1 MGYVVVKVGSRPIG
15 LAEAVLGE
23 INFLRPQ
30 QGRLRSGDLSPAKR
44 GFSFSARASQ
54 LWRFALGSNAAVLKK
69 IGKGGTANAKELA
82 TQMGYLF
89 SKSASIFG
97 NGVALDADA
106 KGLTKDER
114 NDIVGDWVEDWRG
127 SPKNGHTTHLLMSF
141 PSHVRPEKAK
151 LIAEAWAFEMF
162 QSGEHQDDVW
172 SYVAAL
178 HTDKPHPH
186 VHMVVNNRGTLNDSW
201 FYMAKEHVFDFEVMK
216 DRMVAIAAE
225 EGVFLDATSRAE
237 RGLLTYGPSRAE
249 IERARVEGRAPEERP
264 REGRALEDASA
275 TMKRTADAMRSLSH
289 VAALT
294 GLPEIGEKIARAED
308 ALRRGGV
315 LHPFLL
321 DAAMTERAD
330 LDRHF
335 GGWMI
340 ETEGKIQKMP
350 VEDRKDMRD
359 ELYGY
364 AIDIAR
370 GLGDA
375 RGAQLLQMPPQ
386 STLYATGLAGD
397 QLTRGRE
404 VVDLQPG
411 AADRLK
417 ADIVGKAVS
426 LGLSGDRMTERLES
440 GAANAWEE
448 RDWVR
453 SDLRA
458 ISGRRRVDL
467 RSPDQSRKVVEDL
480 EGFYGAPAMLI
491 DHARTH
497 EAVPENDRLLRALG
511 SMGRI
516 MQADGKVEFRGDAHA
531 ERFADELRQRYGK
544 GVVAEL
550 AAGRTDALMGD
561 FADAEQR
568 VWIARA
574 VVSAAKSH
582 VAFGMTLRETG
593 KAERKLREPNDRDA
607 DKDWDR

>member
-1 MGYVVVKVGSRPIG
+1 MVKLGSRPIG

-30 QGRLRSGDLSPAKR
+30 QGRVKTGGSSSPKR
-44 GFSFSARASQ
+44 GFSFSTRASQ
-54 LWRFALGSNAAVLKK
+54 LWRFSLGSNAAVLKK

-82 TQMGYLF
+82 AQMDYLF

-97 NGVALDADA
+97 NGVVLEADA

-141 PSHVRPEKAK
+141 PSHVRPDKAK

-178 HTDKPHPH
+178 HTDKAHPH
-186 VHMVVNNRGTLNDSW
+186 VHMVINNRGTVNDSW
-201 FYMAKEHVFDFEVMK
+201 FFMAKEHAFNLEVMK
-216 DRMVAIAAE
+216 ERMVAIAAE

-249 IERARVEGRAPEERP
+249 IERARAEGRAPEERL
-264 REGRALEDASA
+264 REGKALDDALA
-275 TMKRTADAMRSLSH
+275 TMARTADAMRSLSH

-294 GLPEIGEKIARAED
+294 GLPEIGEKIAKAEQ

-315 LHPFLL
+315 LQPFPG
-321 DAAMTERAD
+321 DVATVERAD

-335 GGWMI
+335 SGWMA
-340 ETEGKIQKMP
+340 EAEGKIRKMP
-350 VEDRKDMRD
+350 VAERKEMRD

-364 AIDIAR
+364 AIDIAK

-375 RGAQLLQMPPQ
+375 RGAQLLQMLPQ
-386 STLYATGLAGD
+386 TELYATGLEGD
-397 QLTRGRE
+397 RLTQGRKA
-404 VVDLQPG
+404 VDLQPG

-417 ADIVGKAVS
+417 NDIVGIAVA
-426 LGLSGDRMTERLES
+426 LGLSADRMAERLET

-448 RDWVR
+448 RNWVR
-453 SDLRA
+453 SDLA
-458 ISGRRRVDL
+458 TLSGRRRADL
-467 RSPDQSRKVVEDL
+467 RNPDQSRKVVDDL
-480 EGFYGAPAMLI
+480 EGFYEAAAKLI
-491 DHARTH
+491 DQARTH
-497 EAVPENDRLLRALG
+497 ERVPENVRLLRALG

-516 MQADGKVEFRGDAHA
+516 LQADGKVEFRGDAHA

-550 AAGRTDALMGD
+550 ASGRTDALIGD
-561 FADAEQR
+561 FEDAGQR
-568 VWIARA
+568 KWIARA

-582 VAFGMTLRETG
+582 VAFGLTLRDAQ
-593 KAERKLREPNDRDA
+593 KAERDLAERPEPGSGKDREL
-607 DKDWDR
+607 

>member
-1 MGYVVVKVGSRPIG
+1 MVKLGSRPIG

-30 QGRLRSGDLSPAKR
+30 QGKVKAGSSSPKR
-44 GFSFSARASQ
+44 GFSFSTRASQ
-54 LWRFALGSNAAVLKK
+54 LWRFSMGSNAAVLKK

-82 TQMGYLF
+82 AQMDYLF

-97 NGVALDADA
+97 NGVVLDADA

-114 NDIVGDWVEDWRG
+114 NEIVGDWVEDWRG

-178 HTDKPHPH
+178 HTDKAHPH
-186 VHMVVNNRGTLNDSW
+186 VHIVINNRGTVNDSW
-201 FYMAKEHVFDFEVMK
+201 FYMAKEHAFNLEVMK
-216 DRMVAIAAE
+216 ERMVAIAAE

-264 REGRALEDASA
+264 REGKALEDALA
-275 TMKRTADAMRSLSH
+275 TMARTADAMRSLQH

-294 GLPEIGEKIARAED
+294 GLPEIGEKIAKAEE

-315 LHPFLL
+315 LQPFPTE
-321 DAAMTERAD
+321 AATAELAD
-330 LDRHF
+330 LDKHF
-335 GGWMI
+335 NGWMA
-340 ETEGKIQKMP
+340 EAEGKIRKMP
-350 VEDRKDMRD
+350 VTERKEMRD

-364 AIDIAR
+364 AIDIAK

-375 RGAQLLQMPPQ
+375 RGAQLLQMLPQ
-386 STLYATGLAGD
+386 SKLYATGIADD
-397 QLTRGRE
+397 QVTRGRE

-411 AADRLK
+411 SAGRLK
-417 ADIVGKAVS
+417 ADIVGKAAA
-426 LGLSGDRMTERLES
+426 LGLSGDRMAERLET

-453 SDLRA
+453 SDLLVL
-458 ISGRRRVDL
+458 SGRRRADL
-467 RSPDQSRKVVEDL
+467 RNPDQSRMVVDEL
-480 EGFYGAPAMLI
+480 EGFYEAAAKVI
-491 DHARTH
+491 EHARAN
-497 EAVPENDRLLRALG
+497 EVAPENDRLLRGIG

-531 ERFADELRQRYGK
+531 ERFADEFRQRYGK
-544 GVVAEL
+544 GVVADL
-550 AAGRTDALMGD
+550 ASGRTDALAGD
-561 FADAEQR
+561 FEDPDQR
-568 VWIARA
+568 KWIARA

-582 VAFGMTLRETG
+582 VALGLTLKEARD
-593 KAERKLREPNDRDA
+593 AERLLTSSPARGEH
-607 DKDWDR
+607 DWER

>member
-1 MGYVVVKVGSRPIG
+1 MVKLGSRPIG
-15 LAEAVLGE
+15 VAEAVLGE

-30 QGRLRSGDLSPAKR
+30 QGKVKAGGPSLKR
-44 GFSFSARASQ
+44 GFSFSTRASQ
-54 LWRFALGSNAAVLKK
+54 LWRFSLGSNAAVLKK
-69 IGKGGTANAKELA
+69 IVKGGTANAKELA
-82 TQMGYLF
+82 AQMDYLF

-97 NGVALDADA
+97 NGVVLDADA
-106 KGLTKDER
+106 MGLTKDER
-114 NDIVGDWVEDWRG
+114 DDIVGDWVEDWRG

-178 HTDKPHPH
+178 HTDKSHPH
-186 VHMVVNNRGTLNDSW
+186 VHMVINNRGTVNDSW
-201 FYMAKEHVFDFEVMK
+201 FFMAKEHAFNLEIMK
-216 DRMVAIAAE
+216 ERMVAIAAE

-249 IERARVEGRAPEERP
+249 IERARSEGRAPEERP
-264 REGRALEDASA
+264 REGKALEDALA
-275 TMKRTADAMRSLSH
+275 TMARTADAMRGLQH

-294 GLPEIGEKIARAED
+294 GLPEIGEKIAKAEE

-315 LHPFLL
+315 LQPFPG
-321 DAAMTERAD
+321 DVAMAERAD

-335 GGWMI
+335 SGWMA
-340 ETEGKIQKMP
+340 EAEGKIRKMP
-350 VEDRKDMRD
+350 AAERKEMRD

-364 AIDIAR
+364 AIDIAK

-375 RGAQLLQMPPQ
+375 RGAQILQMLPQ
-386 STLYATGLAGD
+386 TKLYATGFEGD
-397 QLTRGRE
+397 RLTQGKE
-404 VVDLQPG
+404 AVDLQPG

-417 ADIVGKAVS
+417 TDIVGKAVA
-426 LGLSGDRMTERLES
+426 LGLSGDRMAERLET

-453 SDLRA
+453 SDLLA
-458 ISGRRRVDL
+458 LSGRRRADL
-467 RSPDQSRKVVEDL
+467 LVPEKSRKVVDDL
-480 EGFYGAPAMLI
+480 EGFYEAAAKLI

-497 EAVPENDRLLRALG
+497 EAVYENDRLLRALG

-531 ERFADELRQRYGK
+531 ERFADELSQRYGK
-544 GVVAEL
+544 GVIAEL
-550 AAGRTDALMGD
+550 ASGRTDALAED
-561 FADAEQR
+561 FEDAEQR
-568 VWIARA
+568 KWIAQA
-574 VVSAAKSH
+574 VVSSAKSH
-582 VAFGMTLRETG
+582 VAFGLAL
-593 KAERKLREPNDRDA
+593 KAVRAAEGWLASEPKKSEER
-607 DKDWDR
+607 DWER

>member
-1 MGYVVVKVGSRPIG
+1 MVKLGSRPIG

-30 QGRLRSGDLSPAKR
+30 QGGVKAGSSSPKR
-44 GFSFSARASQ
+44 GFSFSTRASQ
-54 LWRFALGSNAAVLKK
+54 LWRFSLGSSAAVLKK

-82 TQMGYLF
+82 AQMDYLF

-97 NGVALDADA
+97 NGVVLDADA

-114 NDIVGDWVEDWRG
+114 NEIVGDWVEDWRG

-162 QSGEHQDDVW
+162 QSGEHKDDVW

-178 HTDKPHPH
+178 HTDKAHPH
-186 VHMVVNNRGTLNDSW
+186 VHMVVNNRGTVNDSW
-201 FYMAKEHVFDFEVMK
+201 FFMAKEHVFNLEIMK
-216 DRMVAIAAE
+216 ERMVAIASE

-264 REGRALEDASA
+264 REGKALEDALA
-275 TMKRTADAMRSLSH
+275 TMARTADAMRSLSH

-294 GLPEIGEKIARAED
+294 GLPEIGEKIAKAEE

-315 LHPFLL
+315 LQPFPGDL
-321 DAAMTERAD
+321 ATAERAD

-335 GGWMI
+335 SGWMA
-340 ETEGKIQKMP
+340 EAEGKIRKMP
-350 VEDRKDMRD
+350 VAERKDMRD

-375 RGAQLLQMPPQ
+375 RGAQLLQMQPQ
-386 STLYATGLAGD
+386 TKLYATGLEGD
-397 QLTRGRE
+397 RLTQGRE
-404 VVDLQPG
+404 AVDLQPS

-417 ADIVGKAVS
+417 TDIVSKAIS
-426 LGLSGDRMTERLES
+426 LGLSGDRMAERLET

-453 SDLRA
+453 SDLA
-458 ISGRRRVDL
+458 TLSGRRRADL
-467 RSPDQSRKVVEDL
+467 RNPVQSRKVVDDL
-480 EGFYGAPAMLI
+480 EGFYETAAKLI
-491 DHARTH
+491 EQARAH
-497 EAVPENDRLLRALG
+497 EVVPENDRLLRALG

-516 MQADGKVEFRGDAHA
+516 MKADGKIEFRGDAHA

-544 GVVAEL
+544 GVVADL
-550 AAGRTDALMGD
+550 ASGRTDALTGD
-561 FADAEQR
+561 FEDADQR
-568 VWIARA
+568 QWIARA

-582 VAFGMTLRETG
+582 VALGLTIRESQTSERDRAG
-593 KAERKLREPNDRDA
+593 KAERDIKRDLE
-607 DKDWDR
+607 R

>member
-1 MGYVVVKVGSRPIG
+1 MVKLGSRPIG

-30 QGRLRSGDLSPAKR
+30 QGKVKTGNSSPKR
-44 GFSFSARASQ
+44 GFSFSSRASQ
-54 LWRFALGSNAAVLKK
+54 LWRLSMGSNAAVLKK

-82 TQMGYLF
+82 AQMDYLF

-97 NGVALDADA
+97 NGVVLDADA

-114 NDIVGDWVEDWRG
+114 NEIVGDWVEDWRG

-151 LIAEAWAFEMF
+151 LIAETWAFEMF

-178 HTDKPHPH
+178 HTDKAHPH
-186 VHMVVNNRGTLNDSW
+186 VHMVVNNRGTINDSW
-201 FYMAKEHVFDFEVMK
+201 FFMAKEHAFNLEAMK
-216 DRMVAIAAE
+216 ERMVAIAAE
-225 EGVFLDATSRAE
+225 EDVFLDATSRAE

-249 IERARVEGRAPEERP
+249 IERAWVEGRAPEERP
-264 REGRALEDASA
+264 REGKALEDALA
-275 TMKRTADAMRSLSH
+275 TMARTADTMRSLQH

-294 GLPEIGEKIARAED
+294 GLPEIGEKIAKAEE

-315 LHPFLL
+315 LQPFPAE
-321 DAAMTERAD
+321 AATAGRAD

-335 GGWMI
+335 SGWMA
-340 ETEGKIQKMP
+340 EAEGKIRKMP
-350 VEDRKDMRD
+350 LAERKDMRD

-364 AIDIAR
+364 AIDIAK

-375 RGAQLLQMPPQ
+375 RGAQLLQMLPQ
-386 STLYATGLAGD
+386 SKLYATGIAGD
-397 QLTRGRE
+397 QVARGRD
-404 VVDLQPG
+404 VIDLQPG
-411 AADRLK
+411 SADWLK
-417 ADIVGKAVS
+417 ADIVGKAVA
-426 LGLSGDRMTERLES
+426 LGLSGDRMAGRLET
-440 GAANAWEE
+440 GATNAWEE

-453 SDLRA
+453 SDLLA
-458 ISGRRRVDL
+458 LSGRRRVDL
-467 RSPDQSRKVVEDL
+467 RNPAQSRKVVDEL
-480 EGFYGAPAMLI
+480 EGFHEAAVKLI
-491 DHARTH
+491 EHARAH
-497 EAVPENDRLLRALG
+497 EVAPENDRLLRALG

-531 ERFADELRQRYGK
+531 ERFADELRQRYGT

-550 AAGRTDALMGD
+550 AGGRTDALAAD
-561 FADAEQR
+561 FEDQGQR
-568 VWIARA
+568 QWIARA

-582 VAFGMTLRETG
+582 VAFGLTLKEARH
-593 KAERKLREPNDRDA
+593 AERLLASSPARVENDWER
-607 DKDWDR
+607 

>member
-1 MGYVVVKVGSRPIG
+1 MVRLGSRPIG
-15 LAEAVLGE
+15 VAEAVLGE

-30 QGRLRSGDLSPAKR
+30 QGRVKAGGSTHVKR
-44 GFSFSARASQ
+44 GFSFSTRASQ
-54 LWRFALGSNAAVLKK
+54 LWRFSLGSNAAVLKK

-82 TQMGYLF
+82 AQMDYLF
-89 SKSASIFG
+89 SRSALIFG
-97 NGVALDADA
+97 NGVVLDADA

-114 NDIVGDWVEDWRG
+114 NDIVCDWVEDWRG

-178 HTDKPHPH
+178 HTDKAHPH
-186 VHMVVNNRGTLNDSW
+186 VHMVVNNRGTVNDSW
-201 FYMAKEHVFDFEVMK
+201 FFMAKEHAFNLEVMK
-216 DRMVAIAAE
+216 ERMVAIAAE

-264 REGRALEDASA
+264 REGKALEDALA
-275 TMKRTADAMRSLSH
+275 TMARTADAMRSLSQ

-294 GLPEIGEKIARAED
+294 GLPVIGDKISKAEE

-315 LHPFLL
+315 LQPFPG
-321 DAAMTERAD
+321 DIATAERAD

-335 GGWMI
+335 SGWMAEAEDKI
-340 ETEGKIQKMP
+340 RKLPVTE
-350 VEDRKDMRD
+350 RKEMRN

-364 AIDIAR
+364 AIDIAK

-375 RGAQLLQMPPQ
+375 RGAQLLQMLPQ
-386 STLYATGLAGD
+386 TKLYATGIEGDRLAEG
-397 QLTRGRE
+397 RGAI
-404 VVDLQPG
+404 DLQPG
-411 AADRLK
+411 ATDRLK
-417 ADIVGKAVS
+417 TAIVSKAVA
-426 LGLSGDRMTERLES
+426 LGLSGDRLAERLET

-453 SDLRA
+453 SDLLA
-458 ISGRRRVDL
+458 LSGRRRSDL
-467 RSPDQSRKVVEDL
+467 RNRDQSRKVVDDL
-480 EGFYGAPAMLI
+480 EGFYEAAAKLIEHTREHEVAP
-491 DHARTH
+491 D
-497 EAVPENDRLLRALG
+497 NDRLLRALG

-516 MQADGKVEFRGDAHA
+516 MLADGKVEFRGDAHA

-550 AAGRTDALMGD
+550 ASGRTDSLAGD
-561 FADAEQR
+561 FEDADQR
-568 VWIARA
+568 KWIARA

-582 VAFGMTLRETG
+582 VAFGLTLKEARQG
-593 KAERKLREPNDRDA
+593 ERSLSDRIDRQA
-607 DKDWDR
+607 QTDWER

>member
-1 MGYVVVKVGSRPIG
+1 MVKFGSRPIG

-23 INFLRPQ
+23 IDFLRPQ
-30 QGRLRSGDLSPAKR
+30 QGRAKAGGSSSPKR
-44 GFSFSARASQ
+44 GFSFSTRASQ
-54 LWRFALGSNAAVLKK
+54 LWRFSLGSNAAVLKK

-82 TQMGYLF
+82 AQMDYLF

-97 NGVALDADA
+97 NGVVLDADA

-178 HTDKPHPH
+178 HTDKAHPH
-186 VHMVVNNRGTLNDSW
+186 VHMVINNRGTVNDSW
-201 FYMAKEHVFDFEVMK
+201 FFMAKEHAFNLEIMK
-216 DRMVAIAAE
+216 ERMVAIAAE

-249 IERARVEGRAPEERP
+249 IERARSEGRAPEERP
-264 REGRALEDASA
+264 REGKALEDALA
-275 TMKRTADAMRSLSH
+275 TMARTADAMRGLQH

-294 GLPEIGEKIARAED
+294 GLPEIGEKIAKAEE

-315 LHPFLL
+315 LRPFPG
-321 DAAMTERAD
+321 DTATAERAD

-335 GGWMI
+335 SGWMAQA
-340 ETEGKIQKMP
+340 EGKIRKMP
-350 VEDRKDMRD
+350 VAERKEMRD

-364 AIDIAR
+364 AIDIAK

-375 RGAQLLQMPPQ
+375 RGAQLLQMLPQ
-386 STLYATGLAGD
+386 TKLYATGFEGD
-397 QLTRGRE
+397 RLMQGRE
-404 VVDLQPG
+404 AVDLQPG

-417 ADIVGKAVS
+417 TDIVGKAVA
-426 LGLSGDRMTERLES
+426 LGLSGDRMAERLET

-453 SDLRA
+453 SDLLVL
-458 ISGRRRVDL
+458 SGRRHADIRN
-467 RSPDQSRKVVEDL
+467 PDQSRKVVDDL
-480 EGFYGAPAMLI
+480 EGFHATAAKLIEHTRAHEVAP
-491 DHARTH
+491 D
-497 EAVPENDRLLRALG
+497 NDRLLRALG

-544 GVVAEL
+544 GVVTEL
-550 AAGRTDALMGD
+550 ASGRTDALAAD
-561 FADAEQR
+561 FDDAEQR
-568 VWIARA
+568 KWIARA

-582 VAFGMTLRETG
+582 VAFGLTLRESTRSE
-593 KAERKLREPNDRDA
+593 KYFA
-607 DKDWDR
+607 DQMNFRQAKEWDL

>member
-1 MGYVVVKVGSRPIG
+1 MAKLGSRPIG
-15 LAEAVLGE
+15 VAEAVLGE

-30 QGRLRSGDLSPAKR
+30 QGRVKAGGASSPKR
-44 GFSFSARASQ
+44 GFSFSTRAGQ
-54 LWRFALGSNAAVLKK
+54 LWRFSLGSNAAVLKK

-82 TQMGYLF
+82 AQMDYLF

-97 NGVALDADA
+97 NGVVLDADA

-178 HTDKPHPH
+178 HSDKAHPH
-186 VHMVVNNRGTLNDSW
+186 VHMVVNNRGTVNDSW
-201 FYMAKEHVFDFEVMK
+201 FFMAKEHVFNLDVMK
-216 DRMVAIAAE
+216 ERMVAIAAE

-249 IERARVEGRAPEERP
+249 IERARVEGRAPEERQ
-264 REGRALEDASA
+264 REGKALEDALA
-275 TMKRTADAMRSLSH
+275 TMARTADAMRSLSY

-294 GLPEIGEKIARAED
+294 GLPEIGEKIAEAEK

-315 LHPFLL
+315 LQPFPG
-321 DAAMTERAD
+321 DVATAERAD

-335 GGWMI
+335 SGWMA
-340 ETEGKIQKMP
+340 EAEGKIRKMP
-350 VEDRKDMRD
+350 VAERKDMRD

-364 AIDIAR
+364 AVDVAK
-370 GLGDA
+370 GLGDT
-375 RGAQLLQMPPQ
+375 RGAQLLQMLPQ
-386 STLYATGLAGD
+386 TKLYATALED
-397 QLTRGRE
+397 DRLTWGRDA
-404 VVDLQPG
+404 VDLLPG
-411 AADRLK
+411 AVDRLK
-417 ADIVGKAVS
+417 TDIVNKAMA
-426 LGLSGDRMTERLES
+426 LGLSGDRMAERLET

-453 SDLRA
+453 SDLA
-458 ISGRRRVDL
+458 TLSGRRRADL
-467 RSPDQSRKVVEDL
+467 RNPDQSRKVVDDL
-480 EGFYGAPAMLI
+480 EGFYEAAAKLI
-491 DHARTH
+491 EQARAH
-497 EAVPENDRLLRALG
+497 EVVPENDRLLRALG

-516 MQADGKVEFRGDAHA
+516 MKADGKVEFRGDAHA
-531 ERFADELRQRYGK
+531 ERFANELRQRYGK

-550 AAGRTDALMGD
+550 ASGRTDALTGD
-561 FADAEQR
+561 FEDADQR
-568 VWIARA
+568 KWIARA

-582 VAFGMTLRETG
+582 VAFGLTLKDARN
-593 KAERKLREPNDRDA
+593 AELSLSSRLDRQA
-607 DKDWDR
+607 KTDWER

>member
-1 MGYVVVKVGSRPIG
+1 MVKLGSRPIG

-30 QGRLRSGDLSPAKR
+30 QGRVKTGGSSSPKR
-44 GFSFSARASQ
+44 GFTFSTRASQ
-54 LWRFALGSNAAVLKK
+54 LWRFSLGSNAAVLKK

-82 TQMGYLF
+82 AQMDYLF

-97 NGVALDADA
+97 NGVVLDADA

-114 NDIVGDWVEDWRG
+114 NEIVGDWVEDWRG

-178 HTDKPHPH
+178 HTDKAHPH
-186 VHMVVNNRGTLNDSW
+186 VHMVVNNRGTVNDSW
-201 FYMAKEHVFDFEVMK
+201 FFMAKEHAFNLDVMK
-216 DRMVAIAAE
+216 ERMVAIAAE

-264 REGRALEDASA
+264 REGKALEDALA
-275 TMKRTADAMRSLSH
+275 TMARTADAMRSLQH

-294 GLPEIGEKIARAED
+294 GLPEIGEKIAKAED

-315 LHPFLL
+315 VQPFPG
-321 DAAMTERAD
+321 DVATAERAD
-330 LDRHF
+330 LDQHF
-335 GGWMI
+335 NGWMAGA
-340 ETEGKIQKMP
+340 ESKIRKMP
-350 VEDRKDMRD
+350 VAVRKEMRD

-364 AIDIAR
+364 AIDIAK

-375 RGAQLLQMPPQ
+375 RGAQLLQMLPQ
-386 STLYATGLAGD
+386 TKLYATGLEGD
-397 QLTRGRE
+397 RLAQGRE
-404 VVDLQPG
+404 AVVLQPS

-417 ADIVGKAVS
+417 TAIVGKALA
-426 LGLSGDRMTERLES
+426 LGLSGDRIAERLEA

-453 SDLRA
+453 SDLLNL
-458 ISGRRRVDL
+458 SGRRRVDL
-467 RSPDQSRKVVEDL
+467 RNLDQSRKVVVDL
-480 EGFYGAPAMLI
+480 EGFYEAAAKLI
-491 DHARTH
+491 EHAREH
-497 EAVPENDRLLRALG
+497 DVARDNDRLLRALG

-516 MQADGKVEFRGDAHA
+516 MQADGKVKFRGDAHA

-550 AAGRTDALMGD
+550 SNGRTDVLA
-561 FADAEQR
+561 ADIKDADQR
-568 VWIARA
+568 KWIARA

-582 VAFGMTLRETG
+582 VVFGLTLREARD
-593 KAERKLREPNDRDA
+593 AERLLASTPARGEH
-607 DKDWDR
+607 DWER

>member
-1 MGYVVVKVGSRPIG
+1 MVKLGSRPIG

-30 QGRLRSGDLSPAKR
+30 QGRVKAGGSSSPKR
-44 GFSFSARASQ
+44 GFNFSTRASQ
-54 LWRFALGSNAAVLKK
+54 LWRFSLGSNAAVLKK

-82 TQMGYLF
+82 AQMDYLF

-97 NGVALDADA
+97 NGVVLDADA

-178 HTDKPHPH
+178 HTDKAHPH
-186 VHMVVNNRGTLNDSW
+186 VHMVINNRGAVNDSW
-201 FYMAKEHVFDFEVMK
+201 FFMAKEHVFNLEVMK
-216 DRMVAIAAE
+216 ERMVAIAAE

-264 REGRALEDASA
+264 REGKALEDALA
-275 TMKRTADAMRSLSH
+275 TMARTAGAMRSLSH

-294 GLPEIGEKIARAED
+294 GLPEIGEKIAKAEE

-315 LHPFLL
+315 LQPFPSNV
-321 DAAMTERAD
+321 ATAERAD

-335 GGWMI
+335 SGWM
-340 ETEGKIQKMP
+340 TEAEDKIRKMP
-350 VEDRKDMRD
+350 VTERKEMRD

-364 AIDIAR
+364 AIDIAK

-375 RGAQLLQMPPQ
+375 RGAQLLQMLPQ
-386 STLYATGLAGD
+386 TKLYATGLVGD
-397 QLTRGRE
+397 RLSQGRE
-404 VVDLQPG
+404 AVDLQPG
-411 AADRLK
+411 AAERLK
-417 ADIVGKAVS
+417 ADIVGKAVA
-426 LGLSGDRMTERLES
+426 LGLSSDRMAERLET

-448 RDWVR
+448 RDWAR
-453 SDLRA
+453 SDLVTL
-458 ISGRRRVDL
+458 SGRRRADL
-467 RSPDQSRKVVEDL
+467 RKPDQSRKVVDDL
-480 EGFYGAPAMLI
+480 EGFYEAAAKLI
-491 DHARTH
+491 GHASEH
-497 EAVPENDRLLRALG
+497 DVVQDNDRLLRALG
-511 SMGRI
+511 SMVRI
-516 MQADGKVEFRGDAHA
+516 MQADGRVEFRGDAHA

-550 AAGRTDALMGD
+550 ASGRTDRLAGD
-561 FADAEQR
+561 FEDAYQR
-568 VWIARA
+568 KWIARA

-582 VAFGMTLRETG
+582 VAFGLTFEEAQKGERDLARQPELG
-593 KAERKLREPNDRDA
+593 K
-607 DKDWDR
+607 DKTWEL